1 MKFEQDSSSSFISFK
16 EFHNK
21 RKPMNKNFMRTS
33 KSVGPINTPAP
44 ELSSNI
50 SLQTSQSNILYS
62 GMYKNDSNNNRDD
75 QLI

>member
-1 MKFEQDSSSSFISFK
+1 
-16 EFHNK
+16 
-21 RKPMNKNFMRTS
+21 MRTS